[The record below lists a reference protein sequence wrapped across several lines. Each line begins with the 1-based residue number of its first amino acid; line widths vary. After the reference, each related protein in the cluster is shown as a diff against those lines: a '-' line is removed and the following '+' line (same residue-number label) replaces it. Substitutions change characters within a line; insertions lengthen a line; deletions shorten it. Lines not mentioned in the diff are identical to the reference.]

1 MTGATLLTVALS
13 QLQATGGT
21 GAFGVSITGG
31 DIGIA
36 VLTAPTPSSGT
47 DSRYWLAVT
56 GSGLGGSI
64 DLGGQVTA
72 TVAGLAVAINTTGGV
87 GTNGLGSSPLD
98 WTKDISLDGGTT
110 FGATVDPG
118 ANLLSPPSPSI
129 AIVATAGGFSLS
141 GSLTGLNVF
150 NILTGSANFAVSE
163 SKVAV
168 AVGTTKLAGATLL
181 TVGLS
186 NLSASASSGAF
197 GLSVSGGDLGIAL
210 LERLPPLAAPR
221 DNRYW
226 IAVTAT
232 NLSASLNLGSNITA
246 TVSSITAQINQAGGR
261 YASGSTSIPA
271 TPLNWTTSLDL
282 NGDGAFGGAGDLV
295 DPGVLLLT
303 PTAPVTMPI
312 PFTAPLLA
320 LRRIADGLN
329 IYNLITGS
337 ANFAMSQTTVNAK
350 IGGTTLTGATLL
362 TVGLSD
368 LQAGTGTAGFG
379 LTVSGGDIGIA
390 VLEAPTPATGT
401 DTRYWLAVN
410 GSNLAATLS
419 LGGLPHGRRQQRH
432 DRDQPG
438 RRDLLVQRR
447 GRAARLD
454 RGPGPQWRRRLRR
467 TRATRSTPA
476 RTCRRPYRCRSPSP
490 AASSSSAG
498 P

>member
-1 MTGATLLTVALS
+1 M
-13 QLQATGGT
+13 
-21 GAFGVSITGG
+21 
-31 DIGIA
+31 
-36 VLTAPTPSSGT
+36 
-47 DSRYWLAVT
+47 T

-87 GTNGLGSSPLD
+87 GTNGLGASPLD

-210 LERLPPLAAPR
+210 LEAPTPAGGAT

-246 TVSSITAQINQAGGR
+246 TVSSITAQINQAGGS

-295 DPGVLLLT
+295 DPGDLLST

-312 PFTAPLLA
+312 QFTAPLLA
-320 LRRIADGLN
+320 FGGSLTSLN

-337 ANFAMSQTTVNAK
+337 ANFAISQTTVNAK

-390 VLEAPTPATGT
+390 VLEAPMPATGT
-401 DTRYWLAVN
+401 DTRYWLAVD

-419 LGGLPHGRRQQRH
+419 LGGFLTAAVSNVTIEINQAGGTSSASGAAAPLDWTADLDLNGDGVFGGPGDTVNPGANLPTPVSMPITFTG
-432 DRDQPG
+432 G
-438 RRDLLVQRR
+438 LLQFSGALPSSTSITRS
-447 GRAARLD
+447 AAR
-454 RGPGPQWRRRLRR
+454 P
-467 TRATRSTPA
+467 T
-476 RTCRRPYRCRSPSP
+476 SP
-490 AASSSSAG
+490 
-498 P
+498 